1 MALNTQEIAEFEFK
15 GNEYLFNLDP
25 ATGNLFYLESIRIST
40 DSQTAE
46 GNTVSGDNNPLRYRV
61 KSLKLDNTIGIEY
74 DQNRVLLPG
83 NPICVTGI
91 KEAHS
96 VVIEWVEDSFFRV
109 QKFHQEWISNWFQN
123 KTLKDGLKGKLIDFH
138 FIVFYFDNHQGT
150 LSPNLQPKVA
160 YEINLNGCAPT
171 DLSDFSFSYDEQD
184 NGKSFV
190 GKYFVKEILISGASG
205 EAPTV
210 NEDTKLVFS
219 EMMGGGE

>member
-1 MALNTQEIAEFEFK
+1 MALNVEDLAEFEFI

-25 ATGNLFYLESIRIST
+25 ATGNLFYLEKISIST
-40 DSQTAE
+40 STESSKEILGDS
-46 GNTVSGDNNPLRYRV
+46 NPLRYRV

-109 QKFHQEWISNWFQN
+109 QKFHQDWIGKWFKN
-123 KTLKDGLKGKLIDFH
+123 KTLIDGRDGKLIDFH
-138 FIVFYFDNHQGT
+138 FIVFYFDNTGG
-150 LSPNLQPKVA
+150 NLAPVLKPKKS
-160 YEINLNGCAPT
+160 YEITLKGCAPT

-184 NGKSFV
+184 NGKTFV
-190 GKYFVKEILISGASG
+190 GKYFAQEIIINGSSEEPIKNYDDKLDFNKIGA
-205 EAPTV
+205 V
-210 NEDTKLVFS
+210 
-219 EMMGGGE
+219 

>member
-1 MALNTQEIAEFEFK
+1 MTPQEIAEFEFK

-25 ATGNLFYLESIRIST
+25 ATGNLFYLDSIGIST
-40 DSQTAE
+40 STSTEAKS
-46 GNTVSGDNNPLRYRV
+46 GTVNPLRYRV

-109 QKFHQEWISNWFQN
+109 QKFHQDWIGKWFKN
-123 KTLKDGLKGKLIDFH
+123 KTLIDGRDGKLIDFH
-138 FIVFYFDNHQGT
+138 FIVFYFDNVSGNIAPV
-150 LSPNLQPKVA
+150 LKPKTS
-160 YEINLNGCAPT
+160 YEITLKGCAPT

-184 NGKSFV
+184 NGKTFV
-190 GKYFVKEILISGASG
+190 GKYFAQEIIINGGSEEPIKNYDDKLDFNKIGA
-205 EAPTV
+205 V
-210 NEDTKLVFS
+210 
-219 EMMGGGE
+219 

>member
-1 MALNTQEIAEFEFK
+1 MALNVEDLAEFEFI

-25 ATGNLFYLESIRIST
+25 ATGNLFYLEKISIST
-40 DSQTAE
+40 STESSKEILGDS
-46 GNTVSGDNNPLRYRV
+46 NPLRYRV

-109 QKFHQEWISNWFQN
+109 QKFHQAWISKWFKN
-123 KTLKDGLKGKLIDFH
+123 KTLIDGRDGKLIDFH
-138 FIVFYFDNHQGT
+138 FIVFYFDNVGGNFAPV
-150 LSPNLQPKVA
+150 LKPKTS
-160 YEINLNGCAPT
+160 YEITLKGCAPT

-184 NGKSFV
+184 NGKTFV
-190 GKYFVKEILISGASG
+190 GKYFAQEIIINGGSEEPIKNYDDKLDFNKIGA
-205 EAPTV
+205 V
-210 NEDTKLVFS
+210 
-219 EMMGGGE
+219 

>member
-1 MALNTQEIAEFEFK
+1 MTPQEIAEFEFK

-25 ATGNLFYLESIRIST
+25 ATGNLFYLDSIKISKAAT
-40 DSQTAE
+40 E
-46 GNTVSGDNNPLRYRV
+46 NTENNNSIINPLRYRV

-109 QKFHQEWISNWFQN
+109 QKFHQNWISKWFQN
-123 KTLKDGLKGKLIDFH
+123 KTLIDGRDGKLIDFT
-138 FIVFYFDNHQGT
+138 FIVFYFDNIGG
-150 LSPNLQPKVA
+150 NLAPALKPKTSYKV
-160 YEINLNGCAPT
+160 ELKGCAPT

-184 NGKSFV
+184 NGKTFV
-190 GKYFVKEILISGASG
+190 GKYFAQEIIINGNSG
-205 EAPTV
+205 EAPTS
-210 NEDTKLVFS
+210 NEDSALVFS
-219 EMMGGGE
+219 S

>member
-1 MALNTQEIAEFEFK
+1 MTPQEIAEFEFK

-25 ATGNLFYLESIRIST
+25 ATGNLFYLDSIKISKEATEST
-40 DSQTAE
+40 E
-46 GNTVSGDNNPLRYRV
+46 NNTIINPLRYRV

-109 QKFHQEWISNWFQN
+109 QKFHQNWINKWFQN
-123 KTLKDGLKGKLIDFH
+123 KTLIDGRDGKLIDFT
-138 FIVFYFDNHQGT
+138 FIVFYFDNTGG
-150 LSPNLQPKVA
+150 NLAPALKPKTS
-160 YEINLNGCAPT
+160 YKIELTGCAPT

-184 NGKSFV
+184 NGKTFV
-190 GKYFVKEILISGASG
+190 GKYFAQEIIINGNG
-205 EAPTV
+205 EAPTS
-210 NEDTKLVFS
+210 NEDSALVFS
-219 EMMGGGE
+219 S

>member
-1 MALNTQEIAEFEFK
+1 MTPQEIAEFEFK

-25 ATGNLFYLESIRIST
+25 ATGNLFYLDSIKISKEAT
-40 DSQTAE
+40 E
-46 GNTVSGDNNPLRYRV
+46 NTENNTIINPLRYRV

-109 QKFHQEWISNWFQN
+109 QKFHQNWINKWFQN
-123 KTLKDGLKGKLIDFH
+123 KTLIDGRDGKLIDFT
-138 FIVFYFDNHQGT
+138 FIVFYFDNTGG
-150 LSPNLQPKVA
+150 NLAPALKPKTS
-160 YEINLNGCAPT
+160 YKIELKGCAPT

-184 NGKSFV
+184 NGKTFV
-190 GKYFVKEILISGASG
+190 GKYFAQEIIINGNG
-205 EAPTV
+205 EAPTS
-210 NEDTKLVFS
+210 NEDSALVFS
-219 EMMGGGE
+219 S

>member
-1 MALNTQEIAEFEFK
+1 MTPQEIAEFEFK

-25 ATGNLFYLESIRIST
+25 ATGNLFYLDSIKISKEATEST
-40 DSQTAE
+40 E
-46 GNTVSGDNNPLRYRV
+46 NNTIINPLRYRV

-109 QKFHQEWISNWFQN
+109 QKFHQNWINKWFQN
-123 KTLKDGLKGKLIDFH
+123 KTLIDGRDGKLIDFT
-138 FIVFYFDNHQGT
+138 FIVFYFDNTGGNIAPA
-150 LSPNLQPKVA
+150 LKPKTS
-160 YEINLNGCAPT
+160 YKIELKGCAPT

-184 NGKSFV
+184 NGKTFV
-190 GKYFVKEILISGASG
+190 GKYFAQEIIINGNG
-205 EAPTV
+205 EAPTS
-210 NEDTKLVFS
+210 NEDSALVFS
-219 EMMGGGE
+219 S